1 MGYTHTL
8 GMRVAG
14 GLVFIANII
23 GLIGLMAFVAACNT
37 FLEGSQPEGSN
48 SYFIPFIWYIFPC
61 TNIVFALLAVLA
73 SEGKLPCNVSG
84 CAGLRCLIP
93 FFLLLTGALV
103 ALINTILATTLV
115 YIIGLADIIRNS
127 GVELTD
133 EDNTNLA
140 NADALAA
147 TTGTATFGFVA
158 ALVANLIVVVLGCL
172 RANELKKG
180 GAAKSVVPV
189 AQAVEAVPVAQ
200 AV

>member
-23 GLIGLMAFVAACNT
+23 GLIGLISFGAAFNT
-37 FLEGSQPEGSN
+37 YTGGEVTLDAFW
-48 SYFIPFIWYIFPC
+48 YVIPIS
-61 TNIVFALLAVLA
+61 NIVFALLAVLA

-84 CAGLRCLIP
+84 CAGLRFCIP
-93 FFLLLTGALV
+93 FFSILTGGLSAV
-103 ALINTILATTLV
+103 AYLTLATLAAFILAAV
-115 YIIGLADIIRNS
+115 SAVRDS
-127 GVELTD
+127 DVELTD
-133 EDNTNLA
+133 EDKTNLA
-140 NADALAA
+140 NADAVVAA
-147 TTGTATFGFVA
+147 LGIAAFGVFA